1 MRELAKLAA
10 RLAEIERRVY
20 GQIRHGTVHSVDPA
34 TGTMRLKLGA
44 ATGGGDFLS
53 PDIPYVQ
60 HAGALKAHVPP
71 SVGQQMTIL
80 SPGGDWR
87 SAVAMPMT
95 WSDHNQ
101 SPSGASDENVI
112 TFGAVNLSLK
122 ADSLTATI
130 GGVTFKVSAQGV
142 EITGG
147 TVKHDGK
154 NIGSTHIHGGVD
166 PGPAQTTAPAN

>member
-34 TGTMRLKLGA
+34 AGTMRLKLGA

-53 PDIPYVQ
+53 PDIPYAQ

-80 SPGGDWR
+80 APSGDWR
-87 SAVAMPMT
+87 AAVAVPMT
-95 WSDHNQ
+95 WSDQNQ
-101 SPSGASDENVI
+101 SPSGAPDENVI
-112 TFGAVNLSLK
+112 TFGSVHIVLK
-122 ADSLTATI
+122 DDSLTAAI

-147 TVKHDGK
+147 HVRHDGK
-154 NIGSTHIHGGVD
+154 DIGATHRHGGVD
-166 PGPAQTTAPAN
+166 RGGADTDPPN